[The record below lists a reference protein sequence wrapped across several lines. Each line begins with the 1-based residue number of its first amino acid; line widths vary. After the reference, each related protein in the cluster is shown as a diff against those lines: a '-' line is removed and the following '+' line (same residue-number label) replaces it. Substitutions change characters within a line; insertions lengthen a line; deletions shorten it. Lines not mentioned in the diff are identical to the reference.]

1 MNILV
6 TGSSGFIG
14 SYLSK
19 KLEVLGHNVLCFS
32 HLDGDIQNFNFNRK
46 YKNIEIDL
54 IYHLAGKTFVV
65 NLSCK
70 LDTLLTYSSRYVLLN
85 LKLFG
90 LESFVVCQERTRS
103 RF

>member
-54 IYHLAGKTFVV
+54 IYHLAGKTFVPD
-65 NLSCK
+65 S
-70 LDTLLTYSSRYVLLN
+70 
-85 LKLFG
+85 
-90 LESFVVCQERTRS
+90 
-103 RF
+103 